1 MGVSLVA
8 FVLLSLIERLN
19 SKSLSLFSFYF
30 YIGIFFF
37 GDFIFS
43 LRNFGFLLDGF
54 FVSFVNSISVAA

>member
-19 SKSLSLFSFYF
+19 SKNLSLFSFYF
-30 YIGIFFF
+30 YIGIFF
-37 GDFIFS
+37 
-43 LRNFGFLLDGF
+43 LRISFFLLKISAFFWMVF